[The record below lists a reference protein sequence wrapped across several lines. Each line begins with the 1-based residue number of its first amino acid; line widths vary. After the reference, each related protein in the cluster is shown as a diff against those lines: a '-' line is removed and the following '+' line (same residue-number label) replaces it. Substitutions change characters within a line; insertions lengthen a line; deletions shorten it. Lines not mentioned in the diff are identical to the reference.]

1 MFDLSRE
8 IQCNDPLPK
17 QNTSLPLHHLLF
29 LHCSVQNS
37 SDVSK
42 TSVILYLDGR
52 QSKIDKDKRELPP
65 ECLSCQGQNQHGPP
79 EALVSIS
86 ALVKQMHIFS
96 FPGHRILENY
106 VTTETGTAFCN
117 R

>member
-1 MFDLSRE
+1 MFDFSRE

-42 TSVILYLDGR
+42 KSVISYLDGR
-52 QSKIDKDKRELPP
+52 QSMIDKDKRELPP
-65 ECLSCQGQNQHGPP
+65 E
-79 EALVSIS
+79 ALFSIL
-86 ALVKQMHIFS
+86 ALVKQRQIFPFS
-96 FPGHRILENY
+96 GHRILENY